1 MSFNADKPKGKG
13 GRPRGSHELA
23 NFIRAS
29 AKRAIEDSEKDGQSL
44 ADLLKKE
51 MQARPLEFIKAV
63 AAYTPKEID
72 IVDDRDVS
80 ELTEKELDE
89 RIARL
94 TAAVEAGLERAAKGS
109 EGQGGDSSGEE
120 IPPQLH

>member
-1 MSFNADKPKGKG
+1 MGFNSDKPKNKG

-29 AKRAIEDSEKDGQSL
+29 ARRAMDDSEKEGLPL

-51 MQARPLEFIKAV
+51 MQAKPLEFIKAIS
-63 AAYTPKEID
+63 AYTPKEID
-72 IVDDRDVS
+72 LVDDRDVG
-80 ELTEKELDE
+80 ELSEKELDE

-94 TAAVEAGLERAAKGS
+94 SAAIEAGLDRARKIESGEDSDSPS
-109 EGQGGDSSGEE
+109 EGQSQ
-120 IPPQLH
+120 QLH